1 VRRLGCV
8 LAMLLGVLPA
18 RAELVVLDA
27 CGPVDRRHD
36 HVEVIGTTLRGLGK
50 TPVARFGMVAFRNGQ
65 GAPIPFEIDERRG
78 RKVMVTGPDVE
89 ETDHRPG
96 QFDYDDAVI
105 FMPCDAGEQPTD
117 AVRDAYFA
125 SFHPTTWRA
134 VQIEDTLTGRKAYA
148 YVVVAETPPATT
160 RHYIEYDERD
170 LVRTSSYRI
179 VMDQALPARF
189 FLPGMGDRNLL
200 DGVRLRA
207 HVTWL
212 ANLIN
217 TTITERD
224 ARHQL
229 LAWHDGPIRAVRRSK
244 HDVHV
249 ALGIHLSAGTA
260 TSYFYALHLGGP
272 GKMHLPV
279 SPGSVFDKVTASAGV
294 DLQGLEGWRY
304 RWPGGNGELQIDGHT
319 SPEETKFDA
328 LGPWFLMIGQHE
340 ALLTALKLSP
350 NLNRAL
356 PLHLLY
362 ADDARRSDPPEVS
375 VGSVPL
381 VGYRADAIEKLPAGL
396 YEFEFR
402 VFVLPNYRP
411 GDEKRVLDGF
421 ATPLHIAVTAPAA
434 PAVAPTAHP

>member
-1 VRRLGCV
+1 MR
-8 LAMLLGVLPA
+8 GVLFA
-18 RAELVVLDA
+18 VAVLSAATAHAQLVTPGP

-50 TPVARFGMVAFRNGQ
+50 TPMARFGAVAFRDGDFT
-65 GAPIPFEIDERRG
+65 AIPFEIDERRG
-78 RKVMVTGPDVE
+78 RKVMVTGPEIE

-105 FMPCDAGEQPTD
+105 FMPCDAGERP
-117 AVRDAYFA
+117 AASVRDAYLERIHA
-125 SFHPTTWRA
+125 TTWREID
-134 VQIEDTLTGRKAYA
+134 VDDTLTGRHAYA
-148 YVVVAETPPATT
+148 YVVIADTPPTTT
-160 RHYIEYDERD
+160 RRYIEYDERD
-170 LVRTSSYRI
+170 VVRTASYRI
-179 VMDQALPARF
+179 AMDQALPARF

-249 ALGIHLSAGTA
+249 ALGIHLGAGTA
-260 TSYFYALHLGGP
+260 TSYFYALSLGGP
-272 GKMHLPV
+272 GKMRLPV
-279 SPGSVFDKVTASAGV
+279 SPGTLFGKVTATAGV

-304 RWPGGNGELQIDGHT
+304 RSPGGAGELQIDGHA

-350 NLNRAL
+350 NLTRAL

-362 ADDARRSDPPEVS
+362 ADDATRSDPPEAS

-381 VGYRADAIEKLPAGL
+381 VGYRADAIEKLPAG
-396 YEFEFR
+396 YYQFEFR
-402 VFVLPNYRP
+402 VFVLPNYQP

-421 ATPLHIAVTAPAA
+421 ATPLHVSVTGPAGTATAPAA
-434 PAVAPTAHP
+434 RP